1 MVEEPNPSEAA
12 DPDRTDTLPVLDVA
26 LAKSAFERPARL
38 DLPRLDETVRSVEER
53 IERQSAEYAALA
65 HSFERV
71 QESEAAAVARAN
83 ALAAEVVALRDAL
96 EAERQRDWDT
106 ERALFEKNTALELAR
121 VRLEEAQREA
131 QRLGEEARGFKDSLA
146 TRDAT
151 IVQVLNSLGER
162 DAQLTA
168 LQREHANL
176 VPDLE
181 ARARA
186 GSQFETELQAARS
199 REAVLQQELQTRN
212 ATIAA
217 LSARIARGE
226 SELGTAM
233 RDVRGF
239 KAKATAYLE
248 NLRSREWRRGFIQSR
263 WQDEGTA
270 PQALQTALVALEA
283 QRDEL
288 KRKVAELS
296 VARAPAAQAAAKA
309 TRATPAAAAPAAAPA
324 PGSDGLVAAEQT
336 IAQQAAR
343 LAEQAAEIAELKAAA
358 EATQEE
364 MTVLLAH
371 LQAARRQ
378 ESPQEAEAKQAA
390 ERSAAIKRHQA
401 EAARLAE
408 ALAGRDARL
417 AELEA
422 ANRELQSALERT
434 RGALDERE
442 FLIRRLERS
451 ETSSANAL
459 GRLQNKIERLGV
471 AAAPSAPSAPNT
483 GAPTVLAGPDAPEF
497 PAWAPAPGSAPESR
511 PLAAT
516 RAPTAAAG
524 MALPPAEG
532 PAQLIRIDA
541 GHAVSYVLQRRN
553 QVGRAPTSEV
563 HIDASSVSRLHAL
576 IVTAPGGAII
586 EDVKS
591 TNGTFVNGRRI
602 LRQLLRD
609 GDLITIGEAQFQF
622 VAERPAPPAEPR
634 AAD

>member
-1 MVEEPNPSEAA
+1 VSEARMIEEPIPSESA

-96 EAERQRDWDT
+96 EAERQRDRDT

-121 VRLEEAQREA
+121 ARLEEAQREA

-263 WQDEGTA
+263 WQEEGTA

-288 KRKVAELS
+288 KKKVAELS
-296 VARAPAAQAAAKA
+296 VTRTPAAQAAAKA
-309 TRATPAAAAPAAAPA
+309 TRATPAVAAPVGVPP
-324 PGSDGLVAAEQT
+324 PGGDGLVA
-336 IAQQAAR
+336 I
-343 LAEQAAEIAELKAAA
+343 
-358 EATQEE
+358 
-364 MTVLLAH
+364 
-371 LQAARRQ
+371 
-378 ESPQEAEAKQAA
+378 
-390 ERSAAIKRHQA
+390 
-401 EAARLAE
+401 
-408 ALAGRDARL
+408 
-417 AELEA
+417 
-422 ANRELQSALERT
+422 
-434 RGALDERE
+434 
-442 FLIRRLERS
+442 
-451 ETSSANAL
+451 
-459 GRLQNKIERLGV
+459 GV
-471 AAAPSAPSAPNT
+471 RAPSR
-483 GAPTVLAGPDAPEF
+483 VRQ
-497 PAWAPAPGSAPESR
+497 APAPTT
-511 PLAAT
+511 PLKIVCAAGT
-516 RAPTAAAG
+516 PTAPSTGLPSLTRPMLTAKSVPPPANSRVPSSGSTSQNSAAG
-524 MALPPAEG
+524 DGMIPA
-532 PAQLIRIDA
+532 AA
-541 GHAVSYVLQRRN
+541 
-553 QVGRAPTSEV
+553 
-563 HIDASSVSRLHAL
+563 ASSAM
-576 IVTAPGGAII
+576 TTQPGIAC
-586 EDVKS
+586 
-591 TNGTFVNGRRI
+591 R
-602 LRQLLRD
+602 
-609 GDLITIGEAQFQF
+609 
-622 VAERPAPPAEPR
+622 RPATIR
-634 AAD
+634 VSAARSASVTTD

>member
-1 MVEEPNPSEAA
+1 LSGARTVEEPSELDAS
-12 DPDRTDTLPVLDVA
+12 DPERTDTLPVLDVG

-53 IERQSAEYAALA
+53 IERQAADYAALA
-65 HSFERV
+65 NTLERV
-71 QESEAAAVARAN
+71 RDSEAAAVARAN
-83 ALAAEVVALRDAL
+83 ALGAELISLRTAL
-96 EAERQRDWDT
+96 ETERERDREK

-121 VRLEEAQREA
+121 ARVEEAQREA
-131 QRLGEEARGFKDSLA
+131 QRLSEEARTVKDSLA

-186 GSQFETELQAARS
+186 GSQFEAELQAARA
-199 REAVLQQELQTRN
+199 REVALRQEIEARN

-217 LSARIARGE
+217 FSARLARGE

-233 RDVRGF
+233 RDVGGF
-239 KAKATAYLE
+239 KAKATAYFE
-248 NLRSREWRRGFIQSR
+248 ALRSREWRRSFWQSR
-263 WQDEGTA
+263 WQDGGSA
-270 PQALQTALVALEA
+270 PLALQTAIVALEA

-296 VARAPAAQAAAKA
+296 VARAP
-309 TRATPAAAAPAAAPA
+309 TPAHAPVAAPAPAAAPA
-324 PGSDGLVAAEQT
+324 TVAVPVAGAEELAAAERT

-343 LAEQAAEIAELKAAA
+343 LSEQATRIAELEAQVASLQVAA

-371 LQAARRQ
+371 LQAARRSA
-378 ESPQEAEAKQAA
+378 EPQEADAGQTARRAA
-390 ERSAAIKRHQA
+390 EHKRQA
-401 EAARLAE
+401 D
-408 ALAGRDARL
+408 ALALRDARV

-422 ANRELQSALERT
+422 ANRELQSSLERT

-451 ETSSANAL
+451 ETSNANAL
-459 GRLQNKIERLGV
+459 GRLQNKIERLG
-471 AAAPSAPSAPNT
+471 AAS
-483 GAPTVLAGPDAPEF
+483 GG
-497 PAWAPAPGSAPESR
+497 
-511 PLAAT
+511 
-516 RAPTAAAG
+516 AAAG
-524 MALPPAEG
+524 VELPPAEG
-532 PAQLIRIDA
+532 PARLIRIDA
-541 GHAVSYVLQRRN
+541 GHAETYVLQRRN
-553 QVGRAPTSEV
+553 QVGRAPGSEV
-563 HIDASSVSRLHAL
+563 HIDTSSVSRLHAL

-602 LRQLLRD
+602 QRQLLRD
-609 GDLITIGEAQFQF
+609 GDLITIGEAHFQY
-622 VAERPAPPAEPR
+622 VAERLGRPAEPPTVDPR
-634 AAD
+634 PAG

>member
-1 MVEEPNPSEAA
+1 MVEEANTSEAA

-26 LAKSAFERPARL
+26 QAKSVFERPARL
-38 DLPRLDETVRSVEER
+38 DLPRLDQTVRSVEER
-53 IERQSAEYAALA
+53 IERQAAEYAALV

-71 QESEAAAVARAN
+71 QESEATAVARVN
-83 ALAAEVVALRDAL
+83 ELAAEIVTLRDAL
-96 EAERQRDWDT
+96 EAERQRDRDT

-121 VRLEEAQREA
+121 ARLEEAQREA
-131 QRLGEEARGFKDSLA
+131 QRLAEESRGFKDSLA

-199 REAVLQQELQTRN
+199 REAGLQQELLTRN

-217 LSARIARGE
+217 LSARLARGE
-226 SELGTAM
+226 TELGTAM

-248 NLRSREWRRGFIQSR
+248 SLRSREWRRGFLQSR
-263 WQDEGTA
+263 WQEESTA

-288 KRKVAELS
+288 KKKLAELS
-296 VARAPAAQAAAKA
+296 LPRAPFAQAAPKAAPTTPAATPLAPAAPAGNDVLLAA
-309 TRATPAAAAPAAAPA
+309 
-324 PGSDGLVAAEQT
+324 DQT
-336 IAQQAAR
+336 AAQQAAR
-343 LAEQAAEIAELKAAA
+343 LAEQAAEIAELQAAA

-390 ERSAAIKRHQA
+390 ERAAAVKRYQA
-401 EAARLAE
+401 EAALLAE
-408 ALAGRDARL
+408 ALAGRDARV

-422 ANRELQSALERT
+422 ANRELQSTLERT

-471 AAAPSAPSAPNT
+471 ASESAPASAHPAET
-483 GAPTVLAGPDAPEF
+483 GAPA
-497 PAWAPAPGSAPESR
+497 
-511 PLAAT
+511 
-516 RAPTAAAG
+516 AAAG

-553 QVGRAPTSEV
+553 QVGRAPSSEV

-609 GDLITIGEAQFQF
+609 GDLISIGEAQFQF
-622 VAERPAPPAEPR
+622 VAERPARPTEPR
-634 AAD
+634 SAD

>member
-1 MVEEPNPSEAA
+1 MVEHANPAEAGDPA
-12 DPDRTDTLPVLDVA
+12 DPERTDTLPVLDVA

-53 IERQSAEYAALA
+53 IERQAAEYAALA
-65 HSFERV
+65 HTVERV
-71 QESEAAAVARAN
+71 QDSEAAAVARAN
-83 ALAAEVVALRDAL
+83 ALAAELVALREAL
-96 EAERQRDWDT
+96 ETERRRDRDT

-121 VRLEEAQREA
+121 ARLEEAQRDA
-131 QRLGEEARGFKDSLA
+131 QRLSEEARAVKDSLA

-186 GSQFETELQAARS
+186 GSQYEGELQAARA
-199 REAVLQQELQTRN
+199 REAALRQELETRN

-217 LSARIARGE
+217 LTTRIARGE
-226 SELGTAM
+226 TELGTTL
-233 RDVRGF
+233 REYSGIKS
-239 KAKATAYLE
+239 KAISYLE
-248 NLRSREWRRGFIQSR
+248 ALRSREWRRGFLPSR
-263 WQDEGTA
+263 SPEPEAA
-270 PQALQTALVALEA
+270 PQALQAAILALEA

-288 KRKVAELS
+288 KKKVAELS
-296 VARAPAAQAAAKA
+296 VARAPGPQ
-309 TRATPAAAAPAAAPA
+309 PAALASS
-324 PGSDGLVAAEQT
+324 GNLSAAERT
-336 IAQQAAR
+336 IAQQSAR
-343 LAEQAAEIAELKAAA
+343 LAEQAAQIAQMEAQIASLETAA

-371 LQAARRQ
+371 LQAARHR
-378 ESPQEAEAKQAA
+378 ESPEEIDAKYAA
-390 ERSAAIKRHQA
+390 ERAAAAKRHQA
-401 EAARLAE
+401 ETKRLAE
-408 ALAGRDARL
+408 ELASREARL
-417 AELEA
+417 TELEST
-422 ANRELQSALERT
+422 NRELQSALERT

-471 AAAPSAPSAPNT
+471 AGAPGAPAGLVGAPGPVGSAGPVGAREPGGAGEPVGPAAAP
-483 GAPTVLAGPDAPEF
+483 GVE
-497 PAWAPAPGSAPESR
+497 
-511 PLAAT
+511 
-516 RAPTAAAG
+516 
-524 MALPPAEG
+524 LPPAEG

-622 VAERPAPPAEPR
+622 VAERPARPAEPR
-634 AAD
+634 SAN